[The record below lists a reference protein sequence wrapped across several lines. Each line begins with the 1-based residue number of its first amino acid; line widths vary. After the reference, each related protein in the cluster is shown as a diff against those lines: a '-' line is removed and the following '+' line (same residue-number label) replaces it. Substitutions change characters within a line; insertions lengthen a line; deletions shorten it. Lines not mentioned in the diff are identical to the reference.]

1 MTELLAF
8 LTVIFVVYSLY
19 EVFKTACQSG
29 DETQLATGAPYKVEP
44 ASPSVDKP
52 TAAPASQ
59 AAPAAE
65 AHPKQASP
73 HAEPEKIVHLKDPK
87 TGEVSPV
94 PSNYRFA
101 KKWIKEAL
109 VTEGLLKKVYKN
121 SELTEAVNSKAKEAL
136 DQFKKLGQ
144 YHA

>member
-29 DETQLATGAPYKVEP
+29 DELQPVKGK
-44 ASPSVDKP
+44 PSVTKP
-52 TAAPASQ
+52 AYQGVAEPSATAASQPAPAEETPQMQ
-59 AAPAAE
+59 AAT
-65 AHPKQASP
+65 
-73 HAEPEKIVHLKDPK
+73 HAEPEKVVHLKDPL
-87 TGEVSPV
+87 TGEISPV

-109 VTEGLLKKVYKN
+109 VTEGLLNKVYKN
-121 SELTEAVNSKAKEAL
+121 SELTETVNSKAREAL
-136 DQFKKLGQ
+136 DQFKKLEQ